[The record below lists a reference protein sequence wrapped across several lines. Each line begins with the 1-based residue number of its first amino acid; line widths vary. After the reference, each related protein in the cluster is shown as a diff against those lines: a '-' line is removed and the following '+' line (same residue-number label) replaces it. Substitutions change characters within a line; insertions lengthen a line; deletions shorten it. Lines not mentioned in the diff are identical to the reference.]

1 MKEAAQEAVKAGIPP
16 LKAVLEGMATGMD
29 NVGER
34 YERGE
39 FFLPELMMA
48 GETMKAGMEILEPY
62 LRAAKAKATGTVVI
76 GTVKG
81 DIHDIGKNIVMMPL
95 TSAGFEVRDLGV
107 DVLAER
113 FVEETKKTGAD
124 IVAMSALLSTTIPY
138 MKTVIDELEKA
149 GLRDKVKVI
158 IGGASLIEEDVK
170 KLGADALGKDAITG
184 LEICK
189 KWMKEKS

>member
-1 MKEAAQEAVKAGIPP
+1 
-16 LKAVLEGMATGMD
+16 
-29 NVGER
+29 
-34 YERGE
+34 
-39 FFLPELMMA
+39 
-48 GETMKAGMEILEPY
+48 
-62 LRAAKAKATGTVVI
+62 
-76 GTVKG
+76 
-81 DIHDIGKNIVMMPL
+81 
-95 TSAGFEVRDLGV
+95 LGV